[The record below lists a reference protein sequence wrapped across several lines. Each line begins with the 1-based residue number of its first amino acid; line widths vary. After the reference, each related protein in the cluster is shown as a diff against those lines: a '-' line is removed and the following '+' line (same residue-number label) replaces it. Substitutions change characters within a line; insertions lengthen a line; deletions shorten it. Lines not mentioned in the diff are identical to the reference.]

1 MKRPRASQGFTLI
14 ELMVVLAILLVL
26 AALAYPTYS
35 RHVVKARRAEARAAL
50 METMQ
55 KQERHFT
62 RHNSYVAFS
71 STSSAESAKLFRW
84 WSGAR
89 PATSAYELQGETCAD
104 QPIERCIVLKAIPG
118 TGQVDSLFRDAD
130 CGTLVLHS
138 SGVQQADGAA
148 RECWP

>member
-1 MKRPRASQGFTLI
+1 MKRLHAPRGFTLI

-50 METMQ
+50 LETMQ

-71 STSSAESAKLFRW
+71 SASSAESAKLFRW

-89 PATSAYELQGETCAD
+89 PATSGYELQGEACAEE
-104 QPIERCIVLKAIPG
+104 PIERCIVLKAIPG
-118 TGQVDSLFRDAD
+118 TEQVDPLFRDAD
-130 CGTLVLHS
+130 CGTLVLYS
-138 SGVQQADGAA
+138 SGEQEADGAA
-148 RECWP
+148 PECWP